1 MFYNDKNMFN
11 NLKIQIHN
19 IHQHNLKKLHNKKY
33 RHRLFSRDHV
43 TLWYPRHDKHYELD
57 VIQLR
62 H

>member
-1 MFYNDKNMFN
+1 MFN

-19 IHQHNLKKLHNKKY
+19 IHQHNLKKLEYKKY
-33 RHRLFSRDHV
+33 RHKLFSSDHV